1 MLPHDL
7 FPDIELLTKMF
18 PTILDL
24 KNTNKKGKKF
34 KIHLKNANKKQKKI
48 FKNLKRQN
56 EIIISKENGL
66 S

>member
-24 KNTNKKGKKF
+24 KNANKKGKKF

-48 FKNLKRQN
+48 FKNLKR
-56 EIIISKENGL
+56 
-66 S
+66 